1 MIFTF
6 LFIIKNTHFI
16 ESHVVLSQFWKRWNS
31 LFKCSFS
38 SIFLSSPLKK
48 KKKNFYIMF
57 GDFIISLLLN
67 YILYC
72 LNFSA
77 HVLAKFSFYLQFTIF
92 LFYFIQSRYLQNIFL
107 TNILLSVKYI
117 SWFHVVISKSFSY
130 NGILFQFIN
139 SCYL

>member
-48 KKKNFYIMF
+48 KKKKNFYIMF
-57 GDFIISLLLN
+57 GDFIISFIVKLYPLLPEFFCTCTGQIFFLSSVYHFSLLLHSVK
-67 YILYC
+67 I
-72 LNFSA
+72 
-77 HVLAKFSFYLQFTIF
+77 LAKHFSDK
-92 LFYFIQSRYLQNIFL
+92 YF
-107 TNILLSVKYI
+107 
-117 SWFHVVISKSFSY
+117 VISEIYFMISCCYFQV
-130 NGILFQFIN
+130 LFI
-139 SCYL
+139 